1 MAQIVLENVTKTF
14 PGGTQ
19 AVRALSLTIPD
30 GQFMVLVG
38 PSGCGKTTALR
49 MIAGLEQVTSGR
61 ICIGDRVV
69 NELTPKERDVAM
81 VFQNYALY
89 PHMTVYQNIALS
101 LKIRRIPRQEMDRR
115 VQEAARILEIE
126 DLLKRRPREL
136 SGGQRQRVA
145 MGRAIVRHPQAF
157 LMDEPLS
164 NLDAKLR
171 VQMRSEISRIQ
182 RDLGVTTVY
191 VTHDQTEA
199 MTLGHQVAVMRNG
212 VLQQVGTP
220 QDLYRAPA
228 NAFVGAFIGSPAM
241 NLLEATLVAD
251 GGGLVAQ
258 VGSHQLRVPPDV
270 LSLRPALSDY
280 VGRRVALGIR
290 PEDMEDAAVAAGAD
304 GEAILR
310 VAVTHQEDMGS
321 ELILYFEVDAPP
333 VVTEDTRD
341 LAADRGAEAVRS
353 LERQAQ
359 QQRATVVARVSARSR
374 ARSGEAATVH
384 ADMRNAHFFDLVT
397 GDGIYGQPVA
407 AGTPLSAA
415 EGTR

>member
-1 MAQIVLENVTKTF
+1 
-14 PGGTQ
+14 
-19 AVRALSLTIPD
+19 
-30 GQFMVLVG
+30 
-38 PSGCGKTTALR
+38 
-49 MIAGLEQVTSGR
+49 
-61 ICIGDRVV
+61 
-69 NELTPKERDVAM
+69 
-81 VFQNYALY
+81 
-89 PHMTVYQNIALS
+89 
-101 LKIRRIPRQEMDRR
+101 
-115 VQEAARILEIE
+115 
-126 DLLKRRPREL
+126 
-136 SGGQRQRVA
+136 
-145 MGRAIVRHPQAF
+145 
-157 LMDEPLS
+157 
-164 NLDAKLR
+164 
-171 VQMRSEISRIQ
+171 
-182 RDLGVTTVY
+182 
-191 VTHDQTEA
+191 
-199 MTLGHQVAVMRNG
+199 MRNG

-228 NAFVGAFIGSPAM
+228 NAFVGSFIGSPAM

-333 VVTEDTRD
+333 VVTEDTRE
-341 LAADRGAEAVRS
+341 LAADQGAEAVRS

-359 QQRATVVARVSARSR
+359 QRRATVIARVSARSR
-374 ARSGEAATVH
+374 ARSGEVAAVH

-397 GDGIYGQPVA
+397 GDGIYGRPVA
-407 AGTPLSAA
+407 AGTPLPAA
-415 EGTR
+415 ERTR